1 MRLLSFEMTPFAENC
16 YLIEDGGEAIVV
28 DPGECTPELLDAIGG
43 AALVAIVNTHCH
55 IDHVGG
61 NAELKERTG
70 APLLCPEGEVPLL
83 RAVAQQGRM
92 FGIEVPP
99 SPDPDRFLA
108 AGDRLAAGA
117 ITLDVRSA
125 PGHSPDH
132 MILVGPGFVIGG
144 DVLFQGSIGR
154 TDLPGG
160 DMRTLLHS
168 IKTQMFTL
176 PDETIVY
183 CGHGPATTIGAER
196 ATNPFLQGL

>member
-1 MRLLSFEMTPFAENC
+1 MELLSFEMTPFVENC
-16 YLIEDGGEAIVV
+16 YVLKDGGEALII
-28 DPGECTPELLDAIGG
+28 DPGDCTDELLDAIAGVTV
-43 AALVAIVNTHCH
+43 VAIVNTHCH

-61 NAELKERTG
+61 NAALKARTG
-70 APLLCPEGEVPLL
+70 APFLCPQGELPLL
-83 RAVAQQGRM
+83 RAVPQQGLM
-92 FGIEVPP
+92 FGIQVPP

-108 AGDRLAAGA
+108 AGDRLTVGA
-117 ITLDVRSA
+117 VTLDVRSA

-132 MILVGPGFVIGG
+132 MILVGSGFVIGG
-144 DVLFQGSIGR
+144 DVLFQGSVGR

-160 DMRTLLHS
+160 DMATLLRS
-168 IKTQMFTL
+168 IKTQLLTL